1 MDFIEGQTLEEY
13 LDRQPRGGHLLPE
26 EVFDIGIQLSNVLGY
41 LHTRQPPIIF
51 RDLKPTNIMRTPG
64 QHLYLI
70 DFGIARHFKP
80 GQVKDSM
87 PLGSPGYA
95 APEQYGKMQTTPRAD
110 IYSLGVTLHQLLT
123 GNDPTRTPF
132 LLAPLQLH
140 ATPTLSGL
148 EALIE
153 QMLELDEMKRP
164 ANTAVLKKAFQH
176 NSAQQSAQTEWR
188 FPLGETK
195 PYFQPFIC
203 PPEGNSSRPTRN
215 FLR

>member
-1 MDFIEGQTLEEY
+1 MEFIEGQTLEEY
-13 LDRQPRGGHLLPE
+13 LDSQPRGHLPPE
-26 EVFDIGIQLSNVLGY
+26 EVLDIGIQLCNVLGY

-80 GQVKDSM
+80 GQVKDTM

-123 GNDPTRTPF
+123 DNDPTRTPF

-164 ANTAVLKKAFQH
+164 ANTAVVQPARQH
-176 NSAQQSAQTEWR
+176 TARHPVPNSAPSV
-188 FPLGETK
+188 PLRAT
-195 PYFQPFIC
+195 
-203 PPEGNSSRPTRN
+203 S
-215 FLR
+215 